1 MELRSRFLK
10 EMFKIKGT
18 YAYLFALFLNAF
30 TDLGH
35 KIIIQNTVFK
45 MYDGEIQIVLTAIV
59 NALIL
64 LPFIMVFT
72 PAGFLADKF
81 PKNKVMTFAAALAVV
96 LTLLI
101 TLSYYMGWFELSFFL
116 TFLLA
121 TQSAI
126 YSPAKYGYIK
136 ELVGNKFIS
145 AGNAA
150 VQAATMIAIM
160 SGMGIFSFLFEFM
173 LHDYT
178 TADEILKQIAPLGWL
193 LVLNS
198 VAEFYLISR
207 LPNKQRVPSNRKF
220 YMKKYLTGLYLRKN
234 MKTITRKP
242 MILQAIFA
250 LSVYWG
256 VSQVAIAVFPE
267 YAKSVMGISNTVYV
281 NGVLGLTIIGIIIG
295 SIMAARFSKYFIQMG
310 MVPFSAIGMG
320 VSLLLIPVFDRLEPI
335 AVLFFTFGLFS
346 GMFIVPLNAFIQK
359 HAPGVHL
366 GTILAGNNFIQNIFM
381 VILLGMTTLLAF
393 YGGVDSS
400 SLFYAVATL
409 TFVMAFF
416 VSRQHLLMFAWF
428 VGELLLSFRYDF
440 VFKGA
445 EKVPH
450 TGAVLLMANHV
461 SWLDWLIV
469 PFPVERRTIFMMER
483 SIYHWPIAHSFFKW
497 GEAIPV
503 SARAAKDAFKQ
514 VHNYVKHGRLIT
526 LFPEGGITRTENIQ
540 KFQRGYEIAV
550 KGENGVIVPA
560 YIGGMWGSR
569 FSRSKKH
576 FVEKRSLWRRKV
588 TVIYGDPVPLSTP
601 AAELQTI
608 IEKLKEEYY
617 AQ

>member
-1 MELRSRFLK
+1 LK

-18 YAYLFALFLNAF
+18 YAYIIALFLNAF

-101 TLSYYMGWFELSFFL
+101 TFSYYMGWFEVAFAL

-150 VQAATMIAIM
+150 VQAATMVAIM
-160 SGMGIFSFLFEFM
+160 SGMGIFSFLFEMM
-173 LHDYT
+173 LHDYNS
-178 TADEILKQIAPLGWL
+178 ADEILKQIAPLGWL

-198 VAEFYLISR
+198 MAEFYLIAG
-207 LPNKQRVPSNRKF
+207 LPNKQRVPSERKF
-220 YMKKYLTGLYLRKN
+220 HFKKYLSGAYLRKN

-242 MILQAIFA
+242 SILQAILA

-256 VSQVAIAVFPE
+256 ASQVAIAVFPE
-267 YAKSVMGISNTVYV
+267 YAKSVLGIENTVYV

-295 SIMAARFSKYFIQMG
+295 SITAARFSKYFINMG
-310 MVPFSAIGMG
+310 LVPFSAIGMG
-320 VSLLLIPVFDRLEPI
+320 VSLLLVPTFSILEPI

-346 GMFIVPLNAFIQK
+346 GMFIVPLNSYIQK

-381 VILLGMTTLLAF
+381 VILLGATTLLAY
-393 YGGVDSS
+393 YGSINSS
-400 SLFYAVATL
+400 TLFIAVA
-409 TFVMAFF
+409 VMT
-416 VSRQHLLMFAWF
+416 LLMAVYMTRKYQLIFAWF
-428 VGELLLSFRYDF
+428 IGELLLSFRYDI
-440 VFKGA
+440 KYQGA

-450 TGAVLLMANHV
+450 TGAVILMSNHV
-461 SWLDWLIV
+461 SWLDWIIL
-469 PFPVERRTIFMMER
+469 PFAVERRTIFMMER
-483 SIYHWPIAHSFFKW
+483 SIYNWPIAHSFFKW

-503 SARAAKDAFKQ
+503 SSRAAKDAFKQ
-514 VHNYVKHGRLIT
+514 VHKYVKHGRLIT
-526 LFPEGGITRTENIQ
+526 LFPEGSITRTEEIQ

-550 KGENGVIVPA
+550 KGEDGVIVPA

-576 FVEKRSLWRRKV
+576 FVERRSLLRRKV
-588 TVIYGDPVPLSTP
+588 TIIYGDPVPITTP
-601 AAELQTI
+601 ADEVQKLVQA
-608 IEKLKEEYY
+608 LKENYY
-617 AQ
+617 AQQA

>member
-1 MELRSRFLK
+1 MELRDRLVK

-18 YAYLFALFLNAF
+18 YAYIIALFLNAF

-45 MYDGEIQIVLTAIV
+45 MYDGETQIVLSAIV

-64 LPFIMVFT
+64 LPFILVFT

-101 TLSYYMGWFELSFFL
+101 TLSYYMGWFEVAFGL

-136 ELVGNKFIS
+136 ELVGNKYIS

-150 VQAATMIAIM
+150 VQATTMVAIM
-160 SGMGIFSFLFEFM
+160 AGMGVFSFLFESM
-173 LHDYT
+173 LTEYDS
-178 TADEILKQIAPLGWL
+178 ADEILRQIAPLGWL

-198 VAEFYLISR
+198 LGELYLISR
-207 LPNKQRVPSNRKF
+207 LPNKQRVPSERKF
-220 YMKKYLTGLYLRKN
+220 YFKKYITGTYLSRN

-242 MILQAIFA
+242 KILQAILA
-250 LSVYWG
+250 LSIYWG

-267 YAKSVMGISNTVYV
+267 YAKSVLHITNTVYV

-295 SIMAARFSKYFIQMG
+295 SITAARFSRYFIHMG
-310 MVPFSAIGMG
+310 LVPFSALGMA
-320 VSLLLIPVFDRLEPI
+320 VSLLLIPAFDHLEPI
-335 AVLFFTFGLFS
+335 SFLFFTFGLFS

-381 VILLGMTTLLAF
+381 VVLLAMTTYLAYYEGF
-393 YGGVDSS
+393 AASN
-400 SLFYAVATL
+400 LFYAIAAL
-409 TFVMAFF
+409 TFMMALYLTRKYQLIL
-416 VSRQHLLMFAWF
+416 VWF
-428 VGELLLSFRYDF
+428 IGELLLSLRYDL
-440 VFKGA
+440 VFKDA

-450 TGAVLLMANHV
+450 TGAVILMSNHV
-461 SWLDWLIV
+461 SWLDWLIL
-469 PFPVERRTIFMMER
+469 PLPIERRTIFMMER
-483 SIYHWPIAHSFFKW
+483 SIYNWPIAHSFFKW
-497 GEAIPV
+497 GNAIPV
-503 SARAAKDAFKQ
+503 SARAAKDAFKM
-514 VHNYVKHGRLIT
+514 VKMYVKHGRLLT
-526 LFPEGGITRTENIQ
+526 LFPEGGITRTGEIQ
-540 KFQRGYEIAV
+540 PFQRGYEIAV
-550 KGENGVIVPA
+550 KGEEGVIVPA
-560 YIGGMWGSR
+560 YIGGLWGSR
-569 FSRSKKH
+569 LSRSKKH
-576 FVEKRSLWRRKV
+576 FVERRSLWRRKV
-588 TVIYGDPVPLSTP
+588 TVIYGDPVPFGIT
-601 AAELQTI
+601 AEELQKLV
-608 IEKLKEEYY
+608 EKLKDEYY

>member
-1 MELRSRFLK
+1 MK

-18 YAYLFALFLNAF
+18 YAYVIALFLNAF

-45 MYDGEIQIVLTAIV
+45 MYDGEIQIVLSAIV

-64 LPFIMVFT
+64 LPFILVFT

-101 TLSYYMGWFELSFFL
+101 TLSYYMGWFEVAFGL

-150 VQAATMIAIM
+150 VQATTMVAIM
-160 SGMGIFSFLFEFM
+160 AGMGIFSFLFEAM
-173 LHDYT
+173 LTDCSSPD
-178 TADEILKQIAPLGWL
+178 AILKQIAPLGWL

-198 VAEFYLISR
+198 LLELYLISH
-207 LPNKQRVPSNRKF
+207 LPNKQRVPSERKF
-220 YMKKYLTGLYLRKN
+220 YFKKYLTGLYLRKN

-242 MILQAIFA
+242 SILQAILA

-267 YAKSVMGISNTVYV
+267 YAKSALGITNTVYV
-281 NGVLGLTIIGIIIG
+281 NGVLGLTILGIIVG
-295 SIMAARFSKYFIQMG
+295 SLTAARFSKYYIHMG
-310 MVPFSAIGMG
+310 LVPLSALGMAI
-320 VSLLLIPVFDRLEPI
+320 SLGLIPVFEHIEQI

-346 GMFIVPLNAFIQK
+346 GMFIVPLNAYIQK

-381 VILLGMTTLLAF
+381 VILLGLTTYLAYYEGF
-393 YGGVDSS
+393 DSS
-400 SLFYAVATL
+400 KLFYAIALLTTL
-409 TFVMAFF
+409 MALYMT
-416 VSRQHLLMFAWF
+416 RKYQLMLAWF
-428 VGELLLSFRYDF
+428 LGELILSFRYDF
-440 VFKGA
+440 QFEGV
-445 EKVPH
+445 ENVPH
-450 TGAVLLMANHV
+450 DGAVLLTPNHV
-461 SWLDWLIV
+461 SWIDWIVV
-469 PFPVERRTIFMMER
+469 PFAIERRTTFMMER
-483 SIYHWPIAHSFFKW
+483 SIYHWPIAHQFFKW
-497 GEAIPV
+497 GGAIPV
-503 SARAAKDAFKQ
+503 SSKAAKDSFKL
-514 VHNYVKHGRLIT
+514 VKERLQKNELVT
-526 LFPEGGITRTENIQ
+526 LFPEGGINRGEALQ
-540 KFQRGYEIAV
+540 KFMRGYELAT
-550 KGENGVIVPA
+550 KDGSGVIVPV
-560 YIGGMWGSR
+560 YIGGLEGSY
-569 FSRSKKH
+569 FSRTVKKY
-576 FVEKRSLWRRKV
+576 VPKRSWLRRKV
-588 TVIYGDPVPLSTP
+588 TIIYGSPVPISTT
-601 AAELQTI
+601 AQELQ
-608 IEKLKEEYY
+608 IEVQKLKDIYN